1 MKNEYLKIWKR
12 NLTNSRKLD
21 LYNNI
26 KENYVA
32 EKYLETINDFD
43 QRRQYTKFRLSNGK
57 ERPFIY

>member
-1 MKNEYLKIWKR
+1 MAR

-21 LYNNI
+21 SYNNI

-43 QRRQYTKFRLSNGK
+43 QRRKYTKFRLSNGK